1 MKKPTEKGHGSIRG
15 CVLFAVQAR
24 EGGVMAARLT
34 DKDKK
39 KIIAD
44 YVQLGSYNAV
54 SKING
59 VSATTVKNII
69 KAQGVEF
76 AGKCEQKKEENA
88 ADILAYM
95 ESQKSLICEI
105 IGKGLTALNDPEK
118 LATATPAQITTA
130 LGTLIDKWVMV
141 NGSGQNNQ
149 TESHNA
155 LIEAIRK
162 RNNED

>member
-1 MKKPTEKGHGSIRG
+1 
-15 CVLFAVQAR
+15 
-24 EGGVMAARLT
+24 MAARLT
-34 DKDKK
+34 DRQKK

-54 SKING
+54 AKLNG
-59 VSATTVKNII
+59 VSDKTVKAIVIANPD
-69 KAQGVEF
+69 F
-76 AGKCEQKKEENA
+76 AEKSEQKKEENA

-95 ESQKSLICEI
+95 ESQKQLVCEI
-105 IGKGLTALNDPEK
+105 IGKGLTALNDPDK
-118 LATATPAQITTA
+118 LATANPSQITTA

-141 NGSGQNNQ
+141 NSPGANNQ

-155 LIEAIRK
+155 LIDAIRK